1 MNLRLFDDMPEQ
13 QLQQMQPEYK
23 SPVNEQFI
31 DKLNE
36 TLKKYT
42 QGKKNLESK
51 IIENDRWYRSQH
63 WDLIR
68 GSNANKDNPEPVTA
82 YLFNTIANKHADAMD
97 YYPEPNIFEREQDDV
112 QEAQTLSKIIP
123 LIIEKNNFRKT
134 YSNAWWYKL
143 KQGCSV
149 YGVFWN
155 PQLEGGLG
163 DIDIQKLD
171 LLNIYWEPGIT
182 DIQKSPYL
190 FVVSLVD
197 DEALHQMY
205 PQTKDRVQE
214 VKPLEIKTYVSDD
227 TIDLQGKSLLV
238 DAYYKKQTEDG
249 RTVVH
254 LTKYVDNMPLAST
267 EDDPQTAQTG
277 LYDHG
282 MYPIILDPLFP
293 EESTPV
299 GFGFID
305 IVKNPQMYIDKLDQI
320 ISKNALI
327 SGKLRTIVKEN
338 GSINEEEL
346 ADLSKDIIHTKG
358 GTCREGEDFATIQ
371 AKPLP
376 QFIVQHRQNKINEL
390 KEIAGNRDFQQG
402 GTAGGVTA
410 MGAIL
415 ALQEA
420 GNKLSR
426 DMIGDS
432 YAVYTQI
439 IYMCIELIRQFYDE
453 PRMFRIIGDEG
464 NPQYIEYTNR
474 GLKPQPLQPAYEGEG
489 NILNPETGQM
499 EPDPNYQSKYRTP
512 IFDIKVKP
520 EKASPF
526 SREAQNELAKEL
538 FQMGF
543 FNPEMATQA
552 KIALEM
558 MSFEG
563 KDKVYKMVMQN
574 GDLYVQMQQMQQE
587 LQQQQQ
593 IMQAMNE
600 VIKRTTGRD
609 MFSPNGRPV
618 PDLSQYIGQEQAQGG
633 EQNDQM

>member
-1 MNLRLFDDMPEQ
+1 MNLRLFDMPEQ
-13 QLQQMQPEYK
+13 QLQQMQQPEYV
-23 SPVNEQFI
+23 SPVNEQFV

-68 GSNANKDNPEPVTA
+68 GSNVNKDNPEPVTA

-205 PQTKDRVQE
+205 PQTKDRVND

-238 DAYYKKQTEDG
+238 DAYYKKQTDDG

-254 LTKYVDNMPLAST
+254 LTKFVDNIPLAST
-267 EDDPQTAQTG
+267 EDSPDTAQTG

-305 IVKNPQMYIDKLDQI
+305 IIKNPQMYIDKLDQI

-327 SGKLRTIVKEN
+327 SGKLRTIIKDS

-346 ADLSKDIIHTKG
+346 ADWSKDIIHTQG
-358 GTCREGEDFATIQ
+358 NCREGEDFATIQ
-371 AKPLP
+371 GKPLP
-376 QFIVQHRQNKINEL
+376 QFIVQHRENKINEL

-415 ALQEA
+415 ALQ
-420 GNKLSR
+420 
-426 DMIGDS
+426 
-432 YAVYTQI
+432 
-439 IYMCIELIRQFYDE
+439 
-453 PRMFRIIGDEG
+453 
-464 NPQYIEYTNR
+464 
-474 GLKPQPLQPAYEGEG
+474 
-489 NILNPETGQM
+489 
-499 EPDPNYQSKYRTP
+499 
-512 IFDIKVKP
+512 
-520 EKASPF
+520 
-526 SREAQNELAKEL
+526 
-538 FQMGF
+538 
-543 FNPEMATQA
+543 
-552 KIALEM
+552 
-558 MSFEG
+558 
-563 KDKVYKMVMQN
+563 
-574 GDLYVQMQQMQQE
+574 
-587 LQQQQQ
+587 
-593 IMQAMNE
+593 
-600 VIKRTTGRD
+600 
-609 MFSPNGRPV
+609 
-618 PDLSQYIGQEQAQGG
+618 
-633 EQNDQM
+633 

>member
-1 MNLRLFDDMPEQ
+1 MNLRLNLRLFDDIPGQ
-13 QLQQMQPEYK
+13 QGQPQQGYV

-68 GSNANKDNPEPVTA
+68 GNSANKDNPEPVTA

-112 QEAQTLSKIIP
+112 QEAQALSKIIP

-143 KQGCSV
+143 KQGCSA

-155 PQLEGGLG
+155 PSLEGGLG

-171 LLNIYWEPGIT
+171 LLNIYWQPGIT

-205 PQTKDRVQE
+205 PQTKDRISE

-238 DAYYKKQTEDG
+238 DAYYKKQTDDG

-254 LTKYVDNMPLAST
+254 LTKFVDNIPLAST
-267 EDDPQTAQTG
+267 EDSPDTAQTG

-305 IVKNPQMYIDKLDQI
+305 IIKNPQMYIDKLDQI
-320 ISKNALI
+320 ISKNALQA
-327 SGKLRTIVKEN
+327 GKQRTLIKD
-338 GSINEEEL
+338 GGAINEEEL
-346 ADLSKDIIHTKG
+346 ADFSRDIIHTQG
-358 GTCREGEDFATIQ
+358 NCREGEDFATIQ
-371 AKPLP
+371 AHPLP
-376 QFIVQHRQNKINEL
+376 QFIVQHRENKINEL

-432 YAVYTQI
+432 YSVYTQI
-439 IYMCIELIRQFYDE
+439 VYMCIELIRQFYDE

-464 NPQYIEYTNR
+464 NPQYVEYTNQ
-474 GLKPQPLQPAYEGEG
+474 GLKPQPLPHAYEGEG
-489 NILNPETGQM
+489 MIFNPETRQM
-499 EPDPNYQSKYRTP
+499 EPDPNYRPKFRTP

-543 FNPEMATQA
+543 FNPELATQA

-563 KDKVYKMVMQN
+563 KDKVYKMVIQN
-574 GDLYVQMQQMQQE
+574 GDLYVQMQQMQQQ
-587 LQQQQQ
+587 LQQQNQ

-618 PDLSQYIGQEQAQGG
+618 PDLSQYIGQVHGG
-633 EQNDQM
+633 QQNG